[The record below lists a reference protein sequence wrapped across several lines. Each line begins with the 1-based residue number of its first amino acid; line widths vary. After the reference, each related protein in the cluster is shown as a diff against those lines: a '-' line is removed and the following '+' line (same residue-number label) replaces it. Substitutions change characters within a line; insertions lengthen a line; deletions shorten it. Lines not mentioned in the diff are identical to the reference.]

1 MLSLLPFLAP
11 LFGCAWHSAANFA
24 SLCNASVS
32 PPTIEALA
40 AGFPSYIKKMTAMSL
55 FLKAEKQSLLVF
67 LVLPINKEI
76 LVKFCH
82 KENGVNSAANVEIG
96 DSLQEI
102 C

>member
-1 MLSLLPFLAP
+1 
-11 LFGCAWHSAANFA
+11 
-24 SLCNASVS
+24 
-32 PPTIEALA
+32 
-40 AGFPSYIKKMTAMSL
+40 MTAMSL

-102 C
+102 NFGGIQLKTNWQWVE